1 MERKSIRNN
10 SGRVGVIDLLRF
22 IFIILICCHHTTFF
36 GNHKFL
42 GGYVGVEFFYIVSG
56 WLFAKACYKK
66 ENTDVFVFLYHKIK
80 GFYPEF
86 LIATIT
92 GFILMSLFDRDVHA
106 HWLINFVYWI
116 SDIFLL
122 QIWGFP
128 TLSATGVSWFLS
140 AMIGSL
146 CILGPIGLSHPKWL
160 SFYAFPVVISLY
172 GFLSINYGSLSPI
185 LQPVAGGL
193 IHAGLLRAIADML
206 TGYLSYSLS
215 VKLSSSDLSK
225 NKTKILEI
233 LEWGGYLTSL
243 YLIFRMNGPTQIDF
257 LIVLLLAISITI
269 SFSQVTKTS
278 HIHGAFCDKLGKYS
292 LNVYL
297 SHGCI
302 GLIFGKMA
310 MPEHYGMIVTFLA
323 YLVLIIALSIINNR
337 LSYFL
342 RKAL

>member
-1 MERKSIRNN
+1 MMNIHTEQLR
-10 SGRVGVIDLLRF
+10 GRVGIIDCFRF
-22 IFIILICCHHTTFF
+22 IFIILIVCHHSVFY
-36 GNHKFL
+36 GCNKFL
-42 GGYVGVEFFYIVSG
+42 SGYIGVEFFYIVSG
-56 WLFAKACYKK
+56 WLFAKSCFAGKK
-66 ENTDVFVFLYHKIK
+66 TDIFYFLYHKIK
-80 GFYPEF
+80 GFYQEF

-146 CILGPIGLSHPKWL
+146 CILGPIGLSHPRGL
-160 SFYAFPVVISLY
+160 SFYAFPMVISLY

-206 TGYLSYSLS
+206 TGYLSYALS
-215 VKLSSSDLSK
+215 AKLSSSDLSK

-292 LNVYL
+292 LNIYL

-302 GLIFGKMA
+302 GLIFGKLA
-310 MPEHYGMIVTFLA
+310 MPQHYGMAETF
-323 YLVLIIALSIINNR
+323 IIYISLTIILSIINNR
-337 LSYFL
+337 LSHFL
-342 RKAL
+342 RKAI